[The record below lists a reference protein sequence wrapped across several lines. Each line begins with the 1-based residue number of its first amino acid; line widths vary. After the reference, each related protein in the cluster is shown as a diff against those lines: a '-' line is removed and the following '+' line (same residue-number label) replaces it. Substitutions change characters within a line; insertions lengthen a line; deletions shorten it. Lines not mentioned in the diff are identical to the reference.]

1 MGPALTSPPD
11 KAYAQYMHLF
21 IDSADLSDIRE
32 AAAWGV
38 IDGVTTNPSLIAK
51 SGRVFEDVVA
61 AICAVVHGPI
71 SAECVELEA
80 GPMIEEGRRIAQIHH
95 NIVVKV
101 PLTQEG
107 LKCVKAL
114 SADGIRT
121 NVTLCFSAAQG
132 LLAAKAGAT
141 FVSPFIGRLE
151 DIGQD
156 GMGVIR
162 ELCSMYRLH
171 GFSTQVL
178 AASIRSPRHI
188 VDAALAGAH
197 VATAPFNILKQLVAH
212 PLTDK
217 GVAQFLSDWQKVPKS
232 AKP

>member
-1 MGPALTSPPD
+1 M
-11 KAYAQYMHLF
+11 QLF
-21 IDSADLSDIRE
+21 IDSAELPDIRE

-51 SGRVFEDVVA
+51 SGRIFEDVVK
-61 AICAVVHGPI
+61 AICAIVDGPI

-80 GPMIEEGRRIAQIHH
+80 GPMIDEGRRIAAIHP

-114 SADGIRT
+114 SQDDIRT

-141 FVSPFIGRLE
+141 YVSPFIGRLE
-151 DIGQD
+151 DTGYD
-156 GMGVIR
+156 GMQLID
-162 ELCSMYRLH
+162 ELCSIYRQH
-171 GFSTQVL
+171 QFTTKVL

-188 VDAALAGAH
+188 IDAALAGAH
-197 VATAPFNILKQLVAH
+197 VATAPFGILKMLVAH
-212 PLTDK
+212 PLTAQ
-217 GVAQFLSDWQKVPKS
+217 GVAQFLADWQKVPPS
-232 AKP
+232 QKP

>member
-1 MGPALTSPPD
+1 M
-11 KAYAQYMHLF
+11 QLF
-21 IDSADLSDIRE
+21 IDSAELTDIRE

-38 IDGVTTNPSLIAK
+38 VDGVTTNPSLIAK

-61 AICAVVHGPI
+61 AICAIVDGPI

-80 GPMIEEGRRIAQIHH
+80 GPMIEEGRHIATLHP
-95 NIVVKV
+95 NIVVKI

-114 SADGIRT
+114 SQDGIRT

-141 FVSPFIGRLE
+141 YISPFIGRLD
-151 DIGQD
+151 DIGLN
-156 GMGVIR
+156 GMQVIA
-162 ELCSMYRLH
+162 ELCSIYKTH
-171 GFSTQVL
+171 GFATKVL

-197 VATAPFNILKQLVAH
+197 VATAPFSILKQLVAH

-217 GVAQFLSDWQKVPKS
+217 GVAQFLADWQKVPKS

>member
-1 MGPALTSPPD
+1 M
-11 KAYAQYMHLF
+11 QLF
-21 IDSADLSDIRE
+21 IDSAELADIRE

-51 SGRVFEDVVA
+51 SGRVFQEVVA
-61 AICAVVHGPI
+61 AICAVVDGPI
-71 SAECVELEA
+71 SAECVELEVDA
-80 GPMIEEGRRIAQIHH
+80 MVEEGRRIAGIHQ

-101 PLTQEG
+101 PLTQDG

-114 SADGIRT
+114 SQEGIRT

-132 LLAAKAGAT
+132 LLAAKAGASY
-141 FVSPFIGRLE
+141 VSPFIGRLE
-151 DIGQD
+151 DVGHD
-156 GMGVIR
+156 GMQLIR
-162 ELCSMYRLH
+162 ELCDIYRQH
-171 GFSTQVL
+171 HFSTQVL

-197 VATAPFNILKQLVAH
+197 VATAPFSILKQLVAH

-217 GVAQFLSDWQKVPKS
+217 GVAQFLADWQNVPKS